1 MECHLLC
8 LHLFI
13 SLIKFIN
20 VYRIYHLNNVDIS
33 LYIKNWP
40 SIYFQA
46 YLTSNTDVISDITKA
61 IFHLKWSASIEY
73 ISLGVFPCVKQST
86 IAYKR
91 GFYENI
97 WTIFSNRIFSSQC
110 IDVRDE
116 FKWSKCKMYNKIWST
131 FLRKLKMKQCMN
143 HYIISIS
150 RRQRQYFFN
159 LRLLL
164 CNKGIID
171 WKYN

>member
-46 YLTSNTDVISDITKA
+46 YLTSNTDGISDITKA

-86 IAYKR
+86 IYIVAYKR
-91 GFYENI
+91 GIYEIFGPSSVTEYFHLNVLTSEMSLSEVNVKYI
-97 WTIFSNRIFSSQC
+97 TRFKVNFSENWRWSNAWTIILSLYLEDSDNMFWI
-110 IDVRDE
+110 
-116 FKWSKCKMYNKIWST
+116 
-131 FLRKLKMKQCMN
+131 
-143 HYIISIS
+143 
-150 RRQRQYFFN
+150 
-159 LRLLL
+159 
-164 CNKGIID
+164 
-171 WKYN
+171 

>member
-46 YLTSNTDVISDITKA
+46 YLTSNTDVISDKSY
-61 IFHLKWSASIEY
+61 FPLKMKCFAIEY

-91 GFYENI
+91 GIFGPSSVTEYSHLNVLTSEMSLSEVNVKYITRFKANFSEN
-97 WTIFSNRIFSSQC
+97 
-110 IDVRDE
+110 
-116 FKWSKCKMYNKIWST
+116 
-131 FLRKLKMKQCMN
+131 
-143 HYIISIS
+143 
-150 RRQRQYFFN
+150 
-159 LRLLL
+159 
-164 CNKGIID
+164 
-171 WKYN
+171 